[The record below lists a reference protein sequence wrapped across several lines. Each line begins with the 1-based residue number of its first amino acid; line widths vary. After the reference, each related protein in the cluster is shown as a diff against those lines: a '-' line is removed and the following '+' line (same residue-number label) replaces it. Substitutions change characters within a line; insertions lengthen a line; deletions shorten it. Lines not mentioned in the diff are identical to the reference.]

1 MPGLVS
7 LVSGTKI
14 TDLAVA
20 VVSFVREKI
29 SENMTARLAGPY
41 FCISPF
47 RFSWV

>member
-29 SENMTARLAGPY
+29 SENMTA
-41 FCISPF
+41 
-47 RFSWV
+47 VD